1 MQIQLKRSVTVHC
14 VNVIATLAFPC
25 HRPVESALISW
36 IEEQAAAGSSVS
48 AAQVC
53 AERSG
58 LLPGRPLVLGQRLLN
73 VAEQLQLVDVDKG
86 RIRGLSE
93 IGRNALAE
101 GKVYVPERSTW
112 SLYFAEDP
120 LLAHPLIHF
129 APYNEPTAHQEI
141 PRGAAG
147 RNPAPART
155 FKQLPDCLARLRGKT
170 LELPSIE
177 RPLVRVDEIEQQC
190 EPAPSATLRAE
201 VLIPDDGVSSSR
213 VHGAVDEA
221 QIDVERARP
230 ELRFWEVF
238 FSLLERHG
246 LSPLWSLQSG
256 ALQRQFFEVA
266 ASERTLRSFRQDLVF
281 QRPALD
287 TLGTF
292 DPTAVA
298 EVPVVP
304 ASDKDAQMWL
314 DWLIL
319 DGIRGFCFAEQYRA
333 HSGQVARQ
341 FASFRVQV
349 PLQAELARRLR
360 AYARG
365 QGPAG
370 QRPDSRYWHLQAPL
384 DLLQEVRP

>member
-1 MQIQLKRSVTVHC
+1 MQIQLTRSVTVHC

-25 HRPVESALISW
+25 HRPIENALISW
-36 IEEQAAAGSSVS
+36 IEEQAAAGSGIS

-53 AERSG
+53 AEGSG

-73 VAEQLQLVDVDKG
+73 VAEQLQLVEVDKG

-112 SLYFAEDP
+112 SLYFAEEP

-141 PRGAAG
+141 PRGAIG
-147 RNPAPART
+147 RSAAPVRT
-155 FKQLPDCLARLRGKT
+155 FARLPDSLAKLRGKT

-201 VLIPDDGVSSSR
+201 VLIPDSGVSSSR
-213 VHGAVDEA
+213 VQGTVDEA
-221 QIDVERARP
+221 RIDVDRARP

-246 LSPLWSLQSG
+246 LSPLWSLHTG
-256 ALQRQFFEVA
+256 AILRQFFELA
-266 ASERTLRSFRQDLVF
+266 ASERILRTFRQDLPF
-281 QRPALD
+281 QRPVLD
-287 TLGTF
+287 TLGAF
-292 DPTAVA
+292 EPTSVA
-298 EVPVVP
+298 EVPVVA

-314 DWLIL
+314 DWLLL
-319 DGIRGFCFAEQYRA
+319 DGIQGFCFADQYRL
-333 HSGQVARQ
+333 HGEKVAKQ
-341 FASFRVQV
+341 FPSFQVQV
-349 PLQAELARRLR
+349 PPQEELARRLR
-360 AYARG
+360 THERG
-365 QGPAG
+365 GSTAG

-384 DLLQEVRP
+384 NLMPEVRP